1 VVGKPLDKI
10 RIVLVG
16 VGAANVATYRLLI
29 AYGVEPKAIIACDTG
44 GILHRSRSDIE
55 RQQAQFA
62 DKWRICLESNGDN
75 RRGASELAFKDAD
88 ACIAFSRPEPDV
100 IRPGWIRTMARD
112 PIVFA
117 CAKPAPEIWPDAA
130 RSAGAR
136 IVATGRSDFPNQ
148 LNNSLVF
155 PGLFRGV
162 LDVRARTISNN
173 MAIAAAEELV
183 AFARRRGLSAD
194 QLLPLM
200 TDWTAAAGVAAAA
213 GAAAVTEG
221 LGAQS
226 IETRATRAAGARCHW
241 PKPRRGGSADR
252 GWPHCPAAVMLPC
265 GFQWASAGFGAAW
278 SISGRPWIHSR
289 SIGARGPRVGATD

>member
-1 VVGKPLDKI
+1 
-10 RIVLVG
+10 
-16 VGAANVATYRLLI
+16 
-29 AYGVEPKAIIACDTG
+29 
-44 GILHRSRSDIE
+44 
-55 RQQAQFA
+55 
-62 DKWRICLESNGDN
+62 
-75 RRGASELAFKDAD
+75 
-88 ACIAFSRPEPDV
+88 
-100 IRPGWIRTMARD
+100 MARD

-117 CAKPAPEIWPDAA
+117 CANPTPEIWPDAA

-148 LNNSLVF
+148 LNNSLIF

-162 LDVRARTISNN
+162 LDVRAPTVSNN

-226 IETRATRAAGARCHW
+226 IETRATRAARARRHW
-241 PKPRRGGSADR
+241 PKPRRADPADR
-252 GWPHCPAAVMLPC
+252 GRPHCPAAVMLPARSP
-265 GFQWASAGFGAAW
+265 GFH
-278 SISGRPWIHSR
+278 GRPQGLEPLGLTTRI
-289 SIGARGPRVGATD
+289 